1 MIVDPTGSPT
11 TIAGA
16 IRHAAQL
23 TGAGFKYLLATAQ
36 VESNLNP
43 NAGAATSSARGLF
56 QFIEQTWLT
65 TLKEQGPALG
75 YGPYAEA
82 ITRLPSGRYT
92 VTDPQM
98 YRSIMNLRSDP
109 TANAMMA
116 GAFTRANAARLSDRL
131 GRDPTEGELYVAHFL
146 GSAGAGRLINLA
158 ETQPLTP
165 AAQAFPRAAAANPS
179 IFYDRHGRARSAS
192 EVYRVLVGRYDVAR
206 ADPRNASM
214 AVAALGQPASATP
227 APDSNPAST
236 VTAPETSPKVAA
248 MPDPVALA
256 ETYAEASR
264 LSVPPKPPSS
274 DWRPVFRSLF
284 NAGARAD
291 AVAPMVSALWTAP
304 PTAPAAP
311 AAKSG
316 GGTLDLFQDQ
326 APDARAL
333 FRRRG

>member
-1 MIVDPTGSPT
+1 
-11 TIAGA
+11 
-16 IRHAAQL
+16 
-23 TGAGFKYLLATAQ
+23 
-36 VESNLNP
+36 
-43 NAGAATSSARGLF
+43 
-56 QFIEQTWLT
+56 
-65 TLKEQGPALG
+65 
-75 YGPYAEA
+75 
-82 ITRLPSGRYT
+82 
-92 VTDPQM
+92 
-98 YRSIMNLRSDP
+98 
-109 TANAMMA
+109 
-116 GAFTRANAARLSDRL
+116 
-131 GRDPTEGELYVAHFL
+131 
-146 GSAGAGRLINLA
+146 
-158 ETQPLTP
+158 
-165 AAQAFPRAAAANPS
+165 
-179 IFYDRHGRARSAS
+179 
-192 EVYRVLVGRYDVAR
+192 
-206 ADPRNASM
+206 
-214 AVAALGQPASATP
+214 
-227 APDSNPAST
+227 
-236 VTAPETSPKVAA
+236 